1 MEEIFI
7 LNPFSESEQTESES
21 DPSHFLET
29 LENCRM
35 SCCIFEL
42 KKERGKGQEKPKE
55 TSFDDRPNIL

>member
-1 MEEIFI
+1 
-7 LNPFSESEQTESES
+7 
-21 DPSHFLET
+21 
-29 LENCRM
+29 M